1 MTETFGERLARLRRA
16 KQVKR
21 RGDAWS
27 QEGLAQQLCVT
38 PQTICNWEH
47 NWKEPSRERIAQ
59 LARLFGVSEYYLLH
73 GHEDPRIE
81 QLAEALNA
89 TNARQAELRAAVH
102 DYLHSTVDNH
112 RGAYDRLVSLVSE
125 P

>member
-1 MTETFGERLARLRRA
+1 MSETFGERLSRLRRA
-16 KQVKR
+16 KQIKR

-27 QEGLAQQLCVT
+27 QEGLAQQLSVT

-47 NWKEPSRERIAQ
+47 NWKDPSRERIAQ
-59 LARLFGVSEYYLLH
+59 LARLFGVSEHYLLH
-73 GHEDPRIE
+73 GHEDPRLV

-89 TNARQAELRAAVH
+89 TTRREAELQAAVQ
-102 DYLHSTVDNH
+102 DYLHSSIDTH
-112 RGAYDRLVSLVSE
+112 HAAYERLVALVSA